1 MMAGLGAT
9 EHVIRAA
16 SSLCAGTKKSAR
28 GSGRLELDREVSFS
42 VEGLRPC
49 ELYSVVLCS
58 STPYG
63 RRLCCVRM
71 QRERMNQRSLAENL
85 LLIDSF
91 YVIYSVGLPTEYYI
105 YLYVLSPP
113 HTHPKKS
120 PIAVD
125 KPIEMRIAETR
136 SLLGN
141 ILINGLFW
149 FFFLKMRI

>member
-1 MMAGLGAT
+1 
-9 EHVIRAA
+9 
-16 SSLCAGTKKSAR
+16 
-28 GSGRLELDREVSFS
+28 
-42 VEGLRPC
+42 
-49 ELYSVVLCS
+49 
-58 STPYG
+58 
-63 RRLCCVRM
+63 
-71 QRERMNQRSLAENL
+71 MNQRSLAENL

-149 FFFLKMRI
+149 FFFFLKIENLTVERI